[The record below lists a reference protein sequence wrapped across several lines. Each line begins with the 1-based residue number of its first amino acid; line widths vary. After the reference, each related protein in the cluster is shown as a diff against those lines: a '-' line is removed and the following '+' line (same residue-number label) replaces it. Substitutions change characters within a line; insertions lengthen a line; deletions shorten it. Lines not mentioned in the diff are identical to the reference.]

1 MTCENAR
8 EFMSAALDGELT
20 AVEKTEL
27 DRHLGQCAP
36 CRALFEELSAI
47 HGACGGLDVTP
58 PSTLREQIL
67 NHLPPQEAPA
77 PKKSGKVIS
86 IHWKRWSA
94 MAAAFVLV
102 SLAAWHLP
110 KTLSQPPRN
119 AVEVQPDL
127 SLSPEPTPEPALEE
141 PTLFNGITE
150 DAAVPKDTP
159 LTGAGF
165 AADGIEDV
173 ADVANVV
180 AGTEEAD
187 ETPDAAPVEASRGK
201 GSAISSAKK
210 TSLSEAGAGNN
221 ASVSVAADADHA
233 QVTAED
239 PAPDERTLA
248 YGRTLES
255 DAATPADALQSESA
269 YFDSKDALPDTD
281 AEPVAAAGA
290 AAPPTL
296 FSSSHAVLKSA
307 LAPEALEDVTAPS
320 NAPVTAGIEDA
331 APTDAAAKRKVS
343 SDDEAS
349 EINPEAGEEEN
360 AVTIHS
366 VGRFATYC
374 GVLTLRGDSGS
385 LLGYTPASVQENGES
400 WYILP
405 CSAFARLM
413 DELTDT
419 GVEFDLRTTGSDI
432 SAYSEYGKVII
443 QP

>member
-8 EFMSAALDGELT
+8 EAMSAALDGELT

-47 HGACGGLDVTP
+47 HGACGGMDVVP
-58 PSTLREQIL
+58 PSALREQIL
-67 NHLPPQEAPA
+67 NHLPPQEIPA
-77 PKKSGKVIS
+77 PKKSVKVIS

-127 SLSPEPTPEPALEE
+127 SLASEPTPEPAPEE
-141 PTLFNGITE
+141 PILFNDITE
-150 DAAVPKDTP
+150 DAAVPNDTP

-165 AADGIEDV
+165 AANGIEDV

-180 AGTEEAD
+180 TGAEEVE
-187 ETPDAAPVEASRGK
+187 ETPDAAPVEAARGD
-201 GSAISSAKK
+201 GSAIPSAKK
-210 TSLSEAGAGNN
+210 ASLSEADAVNN
-221 ASVSVAADADHA
+221 TSVSVAADADHA
-233 QVTAED
+233 QDTAES
-239 PAPDERTLA
+239 PALDERALV
-248 YGRTLES
+248 YGCMLEG

-269 YFDSKDALPDTD
+269 YFDSKEALPDTD

-290 AAPPTL
+290 ATPPAL

-307 LAPEALEDVTAPS
+307 LAPEVLEDVTAPS
-320 NAPVTAGIEDA
+320 NAPATAGIE
-331 APTDAAAKRKVS
+331 DAAAKRKVS
-343 SDDEAS
+343 SDNEAS